1 MLWNKVISSVFYKK
15 RHKTLCS
22 MKRWAQ
28 NQQIFSF
35 TSYMTKKSNK
45 SSRLT
50 CWNNKVLIP
59 RLRNEHFTWWRR
71 FPSGLTCLSLSP
83 CRGPVSPHTSM
94 ETRLMSQLELR
105 DSCHTTAAYK
115 NSVPN
120 KQTNDELRWIK
131 LTSTASATE
140 DKDDEE
146 KKKKKKKNS
155 AWRKKEKKNSSEIL
169 KKNDKYSLSSPRV
182 LVQHLSSFTETSH
195 ADFMVHLKDDWLC
208 NKSFRRYSIRSWKM
222 HNIWQWLLLLP
233 SLRYCY
239 CYLKLNKCVRVCVC
253 CFRLELLSYLTRGSI
268 VRTGHR
274 QCM

>member
-1 MLWNKVISSVFYKK
+1 MNILYDGEGFRPVSPVCLCLPAEVLWVPT
-15 RHKTLCS
+15 H
-22 MKRWAQ
+22 
-28 NQQIFSF
+28 
-35 TSYMTKKSNK
+35 
-45 SSRLT
+45 
-50 CWNNKVLIP
+50 P
-59 RLRNEHFTWWRR
+59 WRR
-71 FPSGLTCLSLSP
+71 ALCLSLSYEIHATP
-83 CRGPVSPHTSM
+83 Q
-94 ETRLMSQLELR
+94 RLIRIVCQ
-105 DSCHTTAAYK
+105 T
-115 NSVPN
+115 N

-169 KKNDKYSLSSPRV
+169 KKNDNKYSLSSPRV
-182 LVQHLSSFTETSH
+182 LVQHLSSFTETSQ

-222 HNIWQWLLLLP
+222 HYIWQWLLLLP